1 MPVQS
6 PEPSEP
12 LTNSAMRIGV
22 VVIGRNEGE
31 RLRRCLLSL
40 RATTEAMVYVD
51 SGSSDG
57 STRLASDIGAHVVE
71 LDLSQPFTAA
81 RARNAG
87 FARLMEV
94 SPKLDG
100 VQFVDGDC
108 EIVPGWMEAA
118 SRFLRVSPAYAVV
131 CGRRRERYPERS
143 VYNRL
148 CDEEWDTP
156 VGDAR
161 SCGGDALMRTS
172 AFTAVGGYRDDL
184 IAGEEPELCLR
195 LRQAGWKIYRLPEE
209 MTLHDAAIYR
219 FGQWWKRSMRSGH
232 AYGEGSW
239 LHGASAERHWV
250 AETRR
255 ALMWGTG
262 IPVLIATASLLLSP
276 WCLLLLAVYPLQLL
290 RVWLTTGSLTTSWF
304 LLLSKFAESLGIVQ
318 FHWARLLGQRKQI
331 IEYKTP

>member
-1 MPVQS
+1 
-6 PEPSEP
+6 
-12 LTNSAMRIGV
+12 MRIGV

-57 STRLASDIGAHVVE
+57 STRLAFDIGAHVVE

-94 SPKLDG
+94 SPGLDG

-108 EIVPGWMEAA
+108 EIAPGWMAAA
-118 SRFLRVSPAYAVV
+118 SRFLRESPDHAVA

-156 VGDAR
+156 VGEAR

-209 MTLHDAAIYR
+209 MTLHDAAISR
-219 FGQWWKRSMRSGH
+219 FGQWWKRSVRSGH

-255 ALMWGTG
+255 ALVWGAG
-262 IPVLIATASLLLSP
+262 VPILIATTSLWLSP

-290 RVWLTTGSLTTSWF
+290 RVWLATGSLTTSWF

-318 FHWARLLGQRKQI
+318 FHWARLLGKRRRI